1 MEALWLDLIGPGADH
16 ELANERLPNFGG
28 RVRPSTWYLT
38 GFIVPSNAPPKVEI
52 LDDSEDE
59 LDEATAR
66 AAPSEESGDEGKT
79 ARKVILPFIDR
90 TKLPD

>member
-1 MEALWLDLIGPGADH
+1 MDLIGPWADH
-16 ELANERLPNFGG
+16 ELARERLPNFGG

-59 LDEATAR
+59 LDEATTRAAR
-66 AAPSEESGDEGKT
+66 ARKLEMR
-79 ARKVILPFIDR
+79 ARRLARGTSRHRSD
-90 TKLPD
+90 